1 MAELVAAPLCGPP
14 QAPPAAQPQRPP
26 SADRNAAASAAPL
39 KHGRSGDRDDERLRS
54 ACQDFEALFLG
65 MLFREMQSTVPKSGV
80 LPLGTG
86 GEIYQSLWAQEVGRA
101 AARSSPLGIATMLL
115 DALRGSDGT
124 VEGTTQH
131 VQTPPAPR

>member
-1 MAELVAAPLCGPP
+1 MAELVGAPLCGRP
-14 QAPPAAQPQRPP
+14 QARPAAQPTALP
-26 SADRNAAASAAPL
+26 AS
-39 KHGRSGDRDDERLRS
+39 ERLRS

-65 MLFREMQSTVPKSGV
+65 MLLHEMQSTVPKSGV

>member
-1 MAELVAAPLCGPP
+1 VTGLT
-14 QAPPAAQPQRPP
+14 
-26 SADRNAAASAAPL
+26 AAARTEGASAL
-39 KHGRSGDRDDERLRS
+39 KYRRNGPQDDTRLRDQ
-54 ACQDFEALFLG
+54 CQEFEALFLG

-115 DALRGSDGT
+115 DAVGGDVGTPAGGAADGAA
-124 VEGTTQH
+124 EAPTQH
-131 VQTPPAPR
+131 AQTPPAPR